1 MTASLRDNTKNN
13 QERNKVRN
21 KVRQGSKDIAKM
33 FINTIEVNSPY
44 LGKEAHILIFFRLS
58 LLYQKGNR
66 MLEFLYHCDCH
77 Y

>member
-1 MTASLRDNTKNN
+1 MNKMTASLRDNTKNN

-44 LGKEAHILIFFRLS
+44 LGKEAHILFFSAIIAIPKREQNARIFIS
-58 LLYQKGNR
+58 L
-66 MLEFLYHCDCH
+66 
-77 Y
+77 